1 MLTDKPSGEAQQ
13 KQSLAPGS
21 GPGRLGGWSQDSHS
35 KGKGVQ
41 TVKTQ
46 YRAFEGQLETA
57 GAMLIV
63 LVWTAAP
70 PRR

>member
-1 MLTDKPSGEAQQ
+1 MLTDKPLGEAQQ

-21 GPGRLGGWSQDSHS
+21 GPGRLGGWSQDSRS

-57 GAMLIV
+57 GAIQQ
-63 LVWTAAP
+63 
-70 PRR
+70 